1 MTDDRTADLWDSTT
15 WFIQELFPSGW
26 GNVDQ
31 SESRTSALTRMTT
44 LQERNV
50 GTRYRLVRRTT
61 TETVDSD
68 GPDQALR

>member
-1 MTDDRTADLWDSTT
+1 MGR
-15 WFIQELFPSGW
+15 GW
-26 GNVDQ
+26 GTVDQ
-31 SESRTSALTRMTT
+31 SESRTSALTRMTA

-61 TETVDSD
+61 TETVDGD